1 MTVGRKLMPNPYPPV
16 TLTAGLWCM
25 LASSVADDG
34 RWPIVDR
41 GELSGKVGAAVN
53 TTLDQ
58 NGPDAGLAWGF
69 VEATA
74 TIPRWH
80 GFGAGASGLGI
91 VDLWSE

>member
-1 MTVGRKLMPNPYPPV
+1 MPNPYPLV
-16 TLTAGLWCM
+16 IGAAGLWGM

-80 GFGAGASGLGI
+80 GFGAGATGLGI